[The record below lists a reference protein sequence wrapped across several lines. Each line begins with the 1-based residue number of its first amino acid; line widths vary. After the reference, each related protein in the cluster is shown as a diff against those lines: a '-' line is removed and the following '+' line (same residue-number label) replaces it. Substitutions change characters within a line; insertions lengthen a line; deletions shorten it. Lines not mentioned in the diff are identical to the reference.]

1 MKYLSQFG
9 QYCMMLGH
17 MFKRPERWEMYR
29 KELLRQMFDIGVGS
43 LVIVLLISIFIGAV
57 TAVQSA
63 YQLYG
68 TVLVPTYY
76 LGLIVRD
83 TIIFELAPTVTCL
96 ILAGKIGSNI
106 ASELGTMRITEQID
120 ALEIMGVTTEA
131 YLIAPRILAA
141 IIMIPLL
148 VVIAAFSGISGGM
161 FAASFTG
168 YGSHSDFMKGLNT
181 FYDPFDVQL
190 MLIKAFVFAFI
201 LTSIACWKGY
211 YVKGGALEI
220 GRASTQA
227 VVLGCIFILLADYI
241 IAELLL

>member
-1 MKYLSQFG
+1 MTFISDFG
-9 QYCMMLGH
+9 QYCIMIRH
-17 MFKRPERWEMYR
+17 MFRRPERWQMYR
-29 KELLRQMFDIGVGS
+29 RELLRQMYDIGVGS
-43 LVIVLLISIFIGAV
+43 LLIVLLISIFIGAV

-131 YLIAPRILAA
+131 YLIAPRVLAA
-141 IIMIPLL
+141 LIMIPLL
-148 VVIAAFSGISGGM
+148 VIIAAFSGIAGGM
-161 FAASFTG
+161 FAATFTG
-168 YGSHSDFMKGLNT
+168 YGSHEDFMKGLIT
-181 FYDPFDVQL
+181 FYQPFDTQL
-190 MLIKAFVFAFI
+190 MLIKSFVFAFL
-201 LTSIACWKGY
+201 LTSIACFKGF
-211 YVKGGALEI
+211 YVKGGSLEI
-220 GRASTQA
+220 GKASTQA
-227 VVLGCIFILLADYI
+227 VVLGCIFILLADYVL
-241 IAELLL
+241 AELLL

>member
-1 MKYLSQFG
+1 MKFIGEFG

-17 MFKRPERWEMYR
+17 MFKRPERWLMYR
-29 KELLRQMFDIGVGS
+29 RELFRQMYDIGIGS
-43 LVIVLLISIFIGAV
+43 LVIVLIISIFIGAV

-120 ALEIMGVTTEA
+120 ALEIMGVTTES

-141 IIMIPLL
+141 VIMIPLL
-148 VVIAAFSGISGGM
+148 VVIAAFSGITGGM
-161 FAASFTG
+161 FASTFTG
-168 YGSHSDFMKGLNT
+168 YGNQEDFMKGLIT
-181 FYDPFDVQL
+181 FYEPFDVQL
-190 MLIKAFVFAFI
+190 MLIKAFVFAFT
-201 LTSIACWKGY
+201 LTSIACWKGF

-220 GRASTQA
+220 GKASTQA

>member
-1 MKYLSQFG
+1 MKFISDFG
-9 QYCMMLGH
+9 EYCIMLKR
-17 MFKRPERWEMYR
+17 MFSKPERMQMYR
-29 KELLRQMFDIGVGS
+29 QELFRQMYDIGIGS

-63 YQLYG
+63 YQLQG
-68 TVLVPTYY
+68 TILVPTYY

-106 ASELGTMRITEQID
+106 ASELGTMRISEQID
-120 ALEIMGVTTEA
+120 ALEIMGVTTES

-141 IIMIPLL
+141 LIMIPLL

-168 YGSHSDFMKGLNT
+168 YGTMGDFQKGLIT
-181 FYDPFDVQL
+181 FYDPYDVQL
-190 MLIKAFVFAFI
+190 MLIKSFVFAFL
-201 LTSIACWKGY
+201 LTSISCYKGF
-211 YVKGGALEI
+211 YVKGGSLEI
-220 GRASTQA
+220 GKASTQA
-227 VVLGCIFILLADYI
+227 VVLSCIFILLADYL
-241 IAELLL
+241 IAILLL